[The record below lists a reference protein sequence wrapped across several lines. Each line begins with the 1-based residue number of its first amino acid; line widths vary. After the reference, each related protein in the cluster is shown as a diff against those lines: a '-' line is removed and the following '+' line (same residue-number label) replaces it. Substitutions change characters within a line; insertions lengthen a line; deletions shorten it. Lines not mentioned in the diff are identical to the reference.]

1 MFKVKNTKTNEI
13 TTALSAYCDEYG
25 GTWLLFWEND
35 GWRWRPG
42 DNYCPPNVTPKKKVI
57 IAGSRGFNDWQLAYR
72 MLNQY
77 KDVIKEVIC
86 GDAKGADTIGAKW
99 AEENGIR
106 VNHFPADWQKYGAAA
121 GYIRNKQ
128 MGDIADKLIAFWD
141 GRSPGTKHMI
151 EYMRELGKDIEVI
164 KI

>member
-1 MFKVKNTKTNEI
+1 MFKVKSTKTGEI
-13 TTALSAYCDEYG
+13 TTALSAYCDEFG
-25 GTWLLFWEND
+25 STWLLFWEND

-42 DNYCPPNVTPKKKVI
+42 DNYCPPNVTPKKRVI
-57 IAGSRGFNDWQLAYR
+57 VAGSRNFNDWRLAYQT
-72 MLNQY
+72 LNEH
-77 KDVIKEVIC
+77 KDEIKEVIC

-99 AEENGIR
+99 AEENRIK

-121 GYIRNKQ
+121 GYVRNKQ

-141 GRSPGTKHMI
+141 GKSPGTKHMI